1 MDSRQTQKT
10 DGQSTKRESYLICK
24 LFLIQ
29 NHEMIQK
36 AEQLRN
42 QYYILKMTPRP
53 KMNDI
58 LKNVDIKEFM
68 RKME

>member
-1 MDSRQTQKT
+1 MDRALN
-10 DGQSTKRESYLICK
+10 ENPILY
-24 LFLIQ
+24 